1 MHSHLNRVQTFL
13 AVVDFGSYTKA
24 ANYLSISKAMAS
36 LHVKALEEVLSAT
49 LLIRNT
55 RNISLTEIG
64 QEFYEEFKGIVAD
77 IDNAFDNVL
86 KGNNRVSG
94 KLRISSTSEYGEKY
108 ILPLIPLFSE
118 RYPEIRL
125 CYNFNSSLNDLVAE
139 KLDLVIRL
147 GNLADSAFKS
157 RKLADYEIVLVATE
171 QFLARHPVW
180 QPLDLNSVP
189 WIANSNLQAPTQWTL
204 RHGSGQGVEVGGTS
218 HFESNSSTAIR
229 SMTLSS
235 LGVSVL
241 PAWVV
246 ADDIAAGRLV
256 RLLPEYSLPSQSINV
271 VFPNTPHLPHKS
283 RAFIDFLLLHLAQ

>member
-1 MHSHLNRVQTFL
+1 MHTHLNRVQTFL

-36 LHVKALEEVLSAT
+36 LHVKALEDVLSAT

-64 QEFYEEFKGIVAD
+64 KDFYEEFKGIVAD
-77 IDNAFDNVL
+77 IDNAFGNVL
-86 KGNNRVSG
+86 QGHNRVSG
-94 KLRISSTSEYGEKY
+94 KLRFSSTGEYGEAY
-108 ILPLIPLFSE
+108 ILPLIPQFIE
-118 RYPEIRL
+118 RYPEIKL

-171 QFLARHPVW
+171 AFLARHPV
-180 QPLDLNSVP
+180 QNPQDLNSVP

-204 RHGSGQGVEVGGTS
+204 RHPHFGTVEINGINQ
-218 HFESNSSTAIR
+218 FESNSSTAIR

-241 PAWVV
+241 PAWVIK
-246 ADDIAAGRLV
+246 DDIASERLI
-256 RLLPEYSLPSQSINV
+256 RLLPDYSLPSQSVNV
-271 VFPNTPHLPHKS
+271 VFPNSPHLPHKS

>member
-171 QFLARHPVW
+171 AFLARHPVREP
-180 QPLDLNSVP
+180 QDLNSVP

-204 RHGSGQGVEVGGTS
+204 RHAKGRASRLAVPATS
-218 HFESNSSTAIR
+218 
-229 SMTLSS
+229 
-235 LGVSVL
+235 
-241 PAWVV
+241 
-246 ADDIAAGRLV
+246 
-256 RLLPEYSLPSQSINV
+256 
-271 VFPNTPHLPHKS
+271 S
-283 RAFIDFLLLHLAQ
+283 RTRRRRFAR